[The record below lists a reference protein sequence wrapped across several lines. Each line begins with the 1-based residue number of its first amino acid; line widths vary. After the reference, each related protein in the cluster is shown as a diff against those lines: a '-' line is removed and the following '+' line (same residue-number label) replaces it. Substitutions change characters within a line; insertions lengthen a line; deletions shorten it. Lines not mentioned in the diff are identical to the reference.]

1 MNQKNTE
8 QRKEIEKIVK
18 EVVEEI
24 TRGFDDFDIRNI
36 PISILRSAYR
46 DLRLTPTSVFYGDVF
61 SDLLVKE
68 AYGDIFEPDE
78 AIKKILNRYALPI
91 ELARKKEHFHKIYI
105 YIIIAKVG
113 KNIELIEHDMLK
125 LGYFLS
131 HKEKPMEI
139 QNMVFQKLQFEP
151 MSQIQKDVTEEI
163 SENNDFLYH
172 WTPSYNAAMI
182 KEKGLIPSS
191 KNYKFTYPPRTY
203 LIVYDGNDSTLYG
216 LGQNLCTFNEN
227 PNNNGLYSLL
237 KVDLKKI
244 GNDVRL
250 YYDPN
255 SIVGVY
261 TEQRIPKDAI
271 DFVTNFQFVKKLI
284 D

>member
-18 EVVEEI
+18 EIVEEI
-24 TRGFDDFDIRNI
+24 TRGFNDFDIRNI
-36 PISILRSAYR
+36 PISILQSAYR
-46 DLRLTPTSVFYGDVF
+46 DLRLTPTSVSYGDVF

-78 AIKKILNRYALPI
+78 AIKEILNRYALPI

-172 WTPSYNAAMI
+172 WT
-182 KEKGLIPSS
+182 
-191 KNYKFTYPPRTY
+191 T
-203 LIVYDGNDSTLYG
+203 
-216 LGQNLCTFNEN
+216 
-227 PNNNGLYSLL
+227 
-237 KVDLKKI
+237 
-244 GNDVRL
+244 
-250 YYDPN
+250 
-255 SIVGVY
+255 
-261 TEQRIPKDAI
+261 
-271 DFVTNFQFVKKLI
+271 
-284 D
+284 